1 MESKKP
7 SGLSLAKQLAETL
20 EIVEKL
26 AEDNKKLTER
36 LYEVE
41 HILSSTNIAIIGIA
55 YSAEMTPERIEAA
68 KPEEFLK
75 YIEANVHPIIRK
87 SDELTSAVADLAKQE
102 ITATLNDVKG
112 E

>member
-1 MESKKP
+1 MAAKKP
-7 SGLSLAKQLAETL
+7 SELSLAKQLAETL

-75 YIEANVHPIIRK
+75 YIETNVHPIIRK